1 MADEE
6 ATVDDQQL
14 VVFRLAN
21 EFYGIQVSTV
31 REIFHLQEITHV
43 PNAPEF
49 VEGVINLRGKVVP
62 IIDMRK
68 RFDVEVTEA
77 TQDSRI
83 VVVEYDGEDVG
94 MIVDDVS
101 EVVNVG
107 EDSVSPLPDIAD
119 QGGSKLTDGFAKIEG
134 RLVIL
139 VDTETMLGAK
149 EEDSPSQPLQAAA

>member
-1 MADEE
+1 MANED

-14 VVFRLAN
+14 VVFRLSN
-21 EFYGIQVSTV
+21 ESYGIDVNTV
-31 REIFHLQEITHV
+31 REIFPLQEITHV

-49 VEGVINLRGKVVP
+49 VEGVINLRGMVVP

-77 TQDSRI
+77 TEDSRI

-94 MIVDDVS
+94 MLVDEVS